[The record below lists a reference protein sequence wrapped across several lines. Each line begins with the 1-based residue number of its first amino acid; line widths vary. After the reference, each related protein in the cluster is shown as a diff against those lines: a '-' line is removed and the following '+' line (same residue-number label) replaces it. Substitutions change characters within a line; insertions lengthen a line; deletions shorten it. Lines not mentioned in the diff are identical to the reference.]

1 MSHKAAAV
9 VCEERCEEAV
19 VSRSGEGVAREEAS
33 RGRSEGAGAARDE
46 AGIAGREADRR
57 NEANVAPNQ
66 SLTFFLFSCRR

>member
-1 MSHKAAAV
+1 
-9 VCEERCEEAV
+9 

-57 NEANVAPNQ
+57 NEANIAPNQ
-66 SLTFFLFSCRR
+66 SLTFFLFSCIGDKAVFLFSFLTQK